1 MKPLDTLKMGF
12 DFYFS
17 VDPEN
22 KKRKLLSIFKERHK
36 LIVLTEENILML
48 LDFILKNMKK
58 IEDKKESMFVVII
71 AQKNQTRNAICHS
84 LKECAEYIDLS
95 LFYEDEGNYKVFKC
109 EKIHENERQ
118 NSYSLLEDLK
128 ILEGK

>member
-22 KKRKLLSIFKERHK
+22 KKRKLLSIFRERNK
-36 LIVLTEENILML
+36 LIVLTEENILIL

-58 IEDKKESMFVVII
+58 IEDKKESMFLVTIT
-71 AQKNQTRNAICHS
+71 QKTKNSSTICYT
-84 LKECAEYIDLS
+84 LQDCAEYIDS
-95 LFYEDEGNYKVFKC
+95 CLFYEDEGNYKVFKC
-109 EKIHENERQ
+109 EKIHENDRQ
-118 NSYSLLEDLK
+118 NSHSLLEDLK
-128 ILEGK
+128 ILKGK